1 MRRSFAVHAGA
12 ALVLSAAQL
21 SAAALTL
28 LPGPSVFGGGK
39 LAVGLSMLALFP
51 VFITALVRGILLQT
65 HGVRLGR
72 NPSLQWLALRCLP
85 RSVQACLLAVF
96 AAGIALVVSS
106 TGDSRQALDPRD
118 GRYYALY
125 TGVPRQEIEISRTEY
140 EALIKID
147 QRSMFAIPG
156 LLSAGAATLV
166 LVTGQLRV
174 APGVERA

>member
-12 ALVLSAAQL
+12 ALVLSAVQL
-21 SAAALTL
+21 SAATVTL
-28 LPGPSVFGGGK
+28 FPGPPVFGDGK
-39 LAVGLSMLALFP
+39 LAVGVSMLALFP
-51 VFITALVRGILLQT
+51 VFIAALIRGIVLQT
-65 HGVRLGR
+65 RGVRLGR

-96 AAGIALVVSS
+96 AAGIALVVSGS
-106 TGDSRQALDPRD
+106 GDNRQALDPRD

-140 EALIKID
+140 ETLLKID
-147 QRSMFAIPG
+147 QRTMFAIPG

-166 LVTGQLRV
+166 LITGQLRV
-174 APGVERA
+174 APGGERA

>member
-12 ALVLSAAQL
+12 ALVLSVAQL

-28 LPGPSVFGGGK
+28 LPGHSVFGDGK

-51 VFITALVRGILLQT
+51 VFLTALVRGILLQT
-65 HGVRLGR
+65 DGVRLGR

-85 RSVQACLLAVF
+85 RSVQVCLLAVF

-106 TGDSRQALDPRD
+106 SGEDRQALDPRD

-125 TGVPRQEIEISRTEY
+125 TGIPRQEIEISRTEY

-147 QRSMFAIPG
+147 QRTMFAIPG

-166 LVTGQLRV
+166 LVTGQLRT